1 MKKFDL
7 TGAKLISLLVILPL
21 FLWFTTLNRTVLQY
35 KELHELKIE
44 HNQTSQPTFPHQYI
58 TRLCFLVPGHP

>member
-21 FLWFTTLNRTVLQY
+21 FLWFTTLKYGRVGDVDVLGAS
-35 KELHELKIE
+35 LAI
-44 HNQTSQPTFPHQYI
+44 I
-58 TRLCFLVPGHP
+58 